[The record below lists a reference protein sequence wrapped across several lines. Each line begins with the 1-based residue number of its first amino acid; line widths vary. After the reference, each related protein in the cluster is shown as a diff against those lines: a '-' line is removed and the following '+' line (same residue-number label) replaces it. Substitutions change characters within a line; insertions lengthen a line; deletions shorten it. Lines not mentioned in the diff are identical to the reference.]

1 MTEHLCN
8 GKKEKCVSAGENQT
22 HASDCGDNLKTDKKK
37 LNLALQLV
45 IVVGIAAI
53 TLWLMFRGKDAG
65 EIIKCLKNADKRW
78 LLLGAALMVGFVFGE
93 SIQLKMMFDGMKQK
107 VSLFKCFLL
116 SNVEYFFAQITPGAS
131 GGQPIQMVY
140 MTRLGIDVLVG
151 ALACMMIAVLYKA
164 AFLLIF
170 LLALL
175 FRSEIVLD
183 SISQVP
189 FLFTFGVLFQ
199 LASISFL
206 LTCILRPSLA
216 SAMVN
221 GLISFGAKLR
231 IVKHPEKTK
240 EKVQASI
247 KRYKK
252 GSEFLK
258 SHKLMVLRMF
268 LYTVV
273 QRLAYFSVTFCVAKS
288 LGIQH
293 VDWFG
298 VVTVQAIL
306 SLSVD
311 ALPLPGAAGA
321 NELVFINLQRRL
333 FVPELMGAGL
343 LLNRGITY
351 YFLLISCCFFT
362 LMANVFARRKR
373 IILAEDAGEELNAYN
388 NDN

>member
-1 MTEHLCN
+1 M
-8 GKKEKCVSAGENQT
+8 
-22 HASDCGDNLKTDKKK
+22 KTDKKK
-37 LNLALQLV
+37 FNLALQLV

-65 EIIKCLKNADKRW
+65 EILKCLKNADKRW
-78 LLLGAALMVGFVFGE
+78 ILLGAALMVGFVFGE
-93 SIQLKMMFDGMKQK
+93 SVQLKMMFDGMKQK

-170 LLALL
+170 LFALI
-175 FRSEIVLD
+175 FRSELVL
-183 SISQVP
+183 SAIKQVP

-206 LTCILRPSLA
+206 LTCILRPALA
-216 SAMVN
+216 STMVN

-240 EKVQASI
+240 EKVQDSI

-258 SHKLMVLRMF
+258 SHKWMVLRMF

-273 QRLAYFSVTFCVAKS
+273 QRLAYFSVTFCVAKA
-288 LGIQH
+288 LGIEH

-298 VVTVQAIL
+298 VITVQAIL

-351 YFLLISCCFFT
+351 YFLLICCCFFT
-362 LMANVFARRKR
+362 LMANVFARKKQSA
-373 IILAEDAGEELNAYN
+373 IAEEASDELSAYN